1 MKFLFW
7 NINKKDLSDTI
18 IEICQENDIDIL
30 GICEGE
36 ELDKNN
42 IIKKLNFKEVFLLSN
57 LKDRGIKL
65 FCKKNINM
73 KVNTENN
80 SYHKEYSLLIENIN
94 YKILLLHLPSK
105 LRLDN
110 ISQSQFA
117 TRFREILK
125 GINYQG
131 KKTIIF
137 GDFNMNPF
145 EEGIISSEAFHALNS
160 KLITSKI
167 QREVYGEKR
176 YYFYNPT
183 WFLYAKSHNE
193 IIGSYYYNSSDFINL
208 FWNMFDQVI
217 ISPDLIN
224 NFNFD
229 TFKIIEKTILRNLC
243 KNGKPNEVIYSD
255 HLPIFFEFNLN
266 IRKEK
271 NNGLEFWK
279 KYN

>member
-7 NINKKDLSDTI
+7 NIKEKDLSDTI

-30 GICEGE
+30 GICEGK

-42 IIKKLNFKEVFLLSN
+42 IIKKLSFKEVFLLSN

-73 KVNTENN
+73 KVNAENN
-80 SYHKEYSLLIENIN
+80 FYHKEYSLLIENIN

-110 ISQSQFA
+110 ISQSHFA

-145 EEGIISSEAFHALNS
+145 EEGMISSEAFHALNS

-217 ISPDLIN
+217 ISPDLVD

-229 TFKIIEKTILRNLC
+229 TFKIIEKTRLRNFC
-243 KNGKPNEVIYSD
+243 KNGKPNEVTYSD
-255 HLPIFFEFNLN
+255 HLPIFFEFNFN
-266 IRKEK
+266 IREEK
-271 NNGLEFWK
+271 NNGLEF
-279 KYN
+279 

>member
-7 NINKKDLSDTI
+7 NIKEKDLSDTI

-30 GICEGE
+30 GICEGK

-42 IIKKLNFKEVFLLSN
+42 IIKKLSFKEVFLLSN

-73 KVNTENN
+73 KVNAENN

-110 ISQSQFA
+110 ISQSHYA

-131 KKTIIF
+131 EKTIIF

-145 EEGIISSEAFHALNS
+145 EEGMISSEAFHALNS

-183 WFLYAKSHNE
+183 WLLYTKSHNE

>member
-7 NINKKDLSDTI
+7 NINKKDLSNTI
-18 IEICQENDIDIL
+18 IEICQENDTDIL
-30 GICEGE
+30 GICEGK
-36 ELDKNN
+36 ELDKIN
-42 IIKKLNFKEVFLLSN
+42 IIKKLNFKEIFLLSN

-80 SYHKEYSLLIENIN
+80 SYYKQFTLKIEDKTYTIF
-94 YKILLLHLPSK
+94 LVHLPSK
-105 LRLDN
+105 LNLDN
-110 ISQSQFA
+110 TNQYQLV
-117 TRFREILK
+117 TRFKNTLK

-145 EEGIISSEAFHALNS
+145 EEGMVSSEAFHALNS
-160 KLITSKI
+160 KLVTSKI
-167 QREVYGEKR
+167 QREVYGEKC

-183 WFLYAKSHNE
+183 WFLYAKSYNE
-193 IIGSYYYNSSDFINL
+193 IIGSYYYSSSAPNNL

-217 ISPDLIN
+217 ISPDLIS

-229 TFKIIEKTILRNLC
+229 TFKIIEKTRLRYLC
-243 KNGKPNEVIYSD
+243 KNEKPNEVTYSD
-255 HLPIFFEFNLN
+255 HLPIFFELN
-266 IRKEK
+266 
-271 NNGLEFWK
+271 F
-279 KYN
+279 

>member
-145 EEGIISSEAFHALNS
+145 EEGMISSEAFHALNS